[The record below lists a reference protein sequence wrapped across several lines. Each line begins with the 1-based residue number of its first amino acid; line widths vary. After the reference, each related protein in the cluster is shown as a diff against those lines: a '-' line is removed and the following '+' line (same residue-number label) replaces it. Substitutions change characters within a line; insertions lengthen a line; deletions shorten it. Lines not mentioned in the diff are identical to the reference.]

1 MTLFHGVAEADMV
14 NKIFIHKE
22 MVNLLAGEFG
32 RGREH
37 NS

>member
-1 MTLFHGVAEADMV
+1 MTLFHGVSEADMV
-14 NKIFIHKE
+14 NKLFIYKE
-22 MVNLLAGEFG
+22 MVHLLSGEFG